1 MMSDKDKQEKT
12 NAELW
17 SEFISDVNPDALQLD
32 PRYFDEAV
40 IGISFSCD
48 CVLVYDY
55 DMIIELLVE
64 NEDMDHKEAIEHADY
79 NILGS
84 KGEHFPIYIR
94 RKKYFDEG

>member
-1 MMSDKDKQEKT
+1 MSDKDKQEKT
-12 NAELW
+12 NSELW

-55 DMIIELLVE
+55 DMIIDDKAKRIEEL
-64 NEDMDHKEAIEHADY
+64 
-79 NILGS
+79 
-84 KGEHFPIYIR
+84 
-94 RKKYFDEG
+94 